1 MDEKERLR
9 DAEAM
14 KRLAFFSISVSTVA
28 TLVAVVAVPSL
39 YTYLMHIQSSLQASI
54 RCNQSIHFFRSLQ
67 LEVDFCQHRTSGLFA
82 EFSRFGVPLERR
94 PKREVFHRSSGRSG
108 IQAAAQARARGV
120 DNYGVSSGGYT
131 AGGGG
136 GYDSGVNTYQKPPP
150 PPPQCSCGVGPAGRP
165 GMQGR
170 DGTDGRDGQPAPG
183 LMGEMGPQGVPGEP
197 GLQGPKGEA
206 GMLIEMP
213 GIVGPMGSPG
223 PMGAVGLPGL
233 AGVDGKPGD
242 IGQMGL
248 PGLEGVPGDRGQ
260 DGYPGPTGGCDHC
273 PTPRTAPGY

>member
-54 RCNQSIHFFRSLQ
+54 HAINRSIAL

-82 EFSRFGVPLERR
+82 EFSRFGVPIERR

-136 GYDSGVNTYQKPPP
+136 GYDSGECKAAMEPMEETGSQ
-150 PPPQCSCGVGPAGRP
+150 SEGP
-165 GMQGR
+165 
-170 DGTDGRDGQPAPG
+170 GQMARR
-183 LMGEMGPQGVPGEP
+183 ESE
-197 GLQGPKGEA
+197 
-206 GMLIEMP
+206 
-213 GIVGPMGSPG
+213 
-223 PMGAVGLPGL
+223 GLP
-233 AGVDGKPGD
+233 D
-242 IGQMGL
+242 
-248 PGLEGVPGDRGQ
+248 
-260 DGYPGPTGGCDHC
+260 
-273 PTPRTAPGY
+273 